1 MKKEYKT
8 PAMKVRKMVCSHMLC
23 GSNDV
28 GINSE
33 SVSEEEND
41 YSTYGGYGD
50 AW

>member
-23 GSNDV
+23 GSDV

-41 YSTYGGYGD
+41 YSDYEGYGD

>member
-1 MKKEYKT
+1 
-8 PAMKVRKMVCSHMLC
+8 MKVRKMVCSHMLC

-33 SVSEEEND
+33 SVSEVDND
-41 YSTYGGYGD
+41 YSDYDGYGD